1 MTTEPK
7 EPTEG
12 IREAPTTTLNI
23 LRNIGPGMILAGSIV
38 GSGELIATTRTGA
51 EAHFD
56 FLWLIILGC
65 VIKVFAQIELGRYA
79 ITNGKTTLAALNEVP
94 GPMIQVELGRRKI
107 RANWI
112 IWYWIVMFVAIL
124 GQQGGI
130 VGGVGQA
137 MAISVPLTDE
147 GKDYIE
153 NRQLTTF
160 VKMGE
165 AKLVQLR
172 RVSTRESILSE
183 MNMDPA
189 EASDSI
195 KVQVASNKTARQK
208 VPILYHLSLSDENGT
223 VFAETIKSVNLVS
236 KKKTKDWKKA
246 DSPDDPNPVLAFEE
260 IGYDEE
266 AKVVKVG
273 NGVSEWK
280 DLPIRFERV
289 QSAEVRIYDA
299 KIWAVILTA
308 LAIFLLV
315 WGKFSFIER
324 FSVFLVASFTL
335 VTIANLFALQSDPYY
350 AVKMEEFIKGLS
362 FGFPEGN
369 KPLMTAL
376 ATFGIIGVGAS
387 ELLAYPYWCL
397 EKGYGKFVGK
407 RDESEQWAQR
417 ARGWM
422 RVMHWDAWGA
432 MVVYTFCTI
441 AFYLLGAGVLGRSNL
456 IPEKSEM
463 IQTLSAMYQPVFG
476 HLAQNI
482 FLFGA
487 FAVLFS
493 TFYIAIAAQGRL
505 VVDVAK
511 VTGAADMNES
521 ARQRGLKWMGVILPI
536 LSVSC
541 YLFYSNPVVLVLISG
556 TMQAIMLPM
565 IGFAVLYFRYKKRDT
580 RLRPSKVWDFFLWLS
595 FAGFLVVGI
604 YQTYAKLFQ

>member
-1 MTTEPK
+1 
-7 EPTEG
+7 
-12 IREAPTTTLNI
+12 
-23 LRNIGPGMILAGSIV
+23 
-38 GSGELIATTRTGA
+38 
-51 EAHFD
+51 
-56 FLWLIILGC
+56 
-65 VIKVFAQIELGRYA
+65 
-79 ITNGKTTLAALNEVP
+79 
-94 GPMIQVELGRRKI
+94 
-107 RANWI
+107 
-112 IWYWIVMFVAIL
+112 
-124 GQQGGI
+124 
-130 VGGVGQA
+130 
-137 MAISVPLTDE
+137 
-147 GKDYIE
+147 
-153 NRQLTTF
+153 
-160 VKMGE
+160 MGE

-172 RVSTRESILSE
+172 RISTRESILSE
-183 MNMDPA
+183 MNMDLA

-195 KVQVASNKTARQK
+195 KVQIASNKTARQK

-246 DSPDDPNPVLAFEE
+246 DSPDDPNPVLAFDE

-266 AKVVKVG
+266 AKIVKIG

-280 DLPIRFERV
+280 NLPISFESV
-289 QSAEVRIYDA
+289 QSAEIRIHDA
-299 KIWAVILTA
+299 KIWAVILTV

-335 VTIANLFALQSDPYY
+335 VTIANLFALQSNPFYG
-350 AVKMEEFIKGLS
+350 VKMEEFIKGLS

-407 RDESEQWAQR
+407 RDESEQWARR

-456 IPEKSEM
+456 IPENSEM

-505 VVDVAK
+505 VIDVAK

-541 YLFYSNPVVLVLISG
+541 YLFYSRPVVLVLISG

-580 RLRPSKVWDFFLWLS
+580 RLRPGKVWDFFLWLS

-604 YQTYAKLFQ
+604 YQTYDILFQ